1 MKTIILTFCVF
12 LTCKSFVFSQV
23 IPDLKLQQDNDTTLF
38 GKLYLHIDR
47 ELYSP
52 GDNIWFKTY
61 LVNGINNRPVPGFNN
76 VYVQLIAEDG
86 RVIDQRMILS
96 VNGISNNDFYLPDKL
111 PKGQYTIRGYTRY
124 LENFGEESLFHQKIA
139 VSSSTD
145 LPVIKDK
152 SEDQKI
158 VDVTFLPEGGN
169 LIMNSNNYIAFKAT
183 NNKGKGIPVTG
194 KIVDESG
201 NEIVTFASI
210 YKGMGTF
217 FMKPV
222 DGKKYKAV
230 IDNYPG
236 FEYTFEQA
244 QIDGVTLHYQ
254 EEGNYMKFILKRNI
268 KSASARNLTLIVSYK
283 GEELFHEEVEM
294 TGIQHPVEIYKGFF
308 PTGISKITVTDEEN
322 NVLAE
327 RLVFVRDSD
336 DKVLTVSSDKMIYQT
351 KEKIELKLETLFNQ
365 EEDSIVSGF
374 SVAVVNEGYFSEQV
388 KNQTIE
394 SYLLLDSELKGPL
407 ESPSSFFIDEE
418 NITAT
423 EKLDLVMMVNGW
435 RRYFW
440 DDMDD
445 FFSNPI
451 DGWDDAGLTIKGE
464 VKTILGDK
472 PMKDGIVEL
481 GPFSSQFL
489 ILKDTVD
496 EMGRFAFNRL
506 YVRDSALIMLNAKN
520 HRGTNRNVE
529 IFTNSSMPVF
539 DSVLPFGKAREVNR
553 ATWDIEIPEKFERS
567 AHYRHLAELE
577 FKLEEGSILLKE
589 VDVIAEFKT
598 PLAVTA
604 VYGFTDR
611 TFTLSDDDREKFT
624 DLLSYLEFEVPGIF
638 VVDDEIRI
646 GLANEYPRIFID
658 GIIYD
663 NPIRLVSTDD
673 IIMVDIINPKW
684 QRFTELEIE
693 GQGGVISI
701 LTKAEFGRFNNEFV
715 RKVYGRA
722 TPLVRGF
729 RQAREFYSP
738 QYPLADEEFSNKP
751 DQRPTLYWDP
761 YVVPVSNKATVGFY
775 ASDLQGK
782 YQVIVEGI
790 SSKGKIIHGSTMFEV
805 VSIRE

>member
-47 ELYSP
+47 EFYSP

-61 LVNGINNRPVPGFNN
+61 LVNGINNRLIPGFKN

-86 RVIDQRMILS
+86 QVIDQRLILS

-124 LENFGEESLFHQKIA
+124 LENFGEGSLFHQKIA
-139 VSSSTD
+139 VASSTN

-152 SEDQKI
+152 LEDQKN

-201 NEIVTFASI
+201 NEIVTFTSI

-217 FMKPV
+217 FMMPV

-244 QIDGVTLHYQ
+244 QIDGITFHYQ
-254 EEGNYMKFILKRNI
+254 EEENYMKFILKRNI
-268 KSASARNLTLIVSYK
+268 KSASARNLTLIVSHK
-283 GEELFHEEVEM
+283 GKELFHEEVEM
-294 TGIQHPVEIYKGFF
+294 TDIQHPVEIYKGFF
-308 PTGISKITVTDEEN
+308 PTGISKITVSDEEN

-327 RLVFVRDSD
+327 RLVFVRNSD
-336 DKVLTVSSDKMIYQT
+336 DKLLTISSDKMEYQA
-351 KEKIELKLETLFNQ
+351 KEKIELKIETLFNQ
-365 EEDSIVSGF
+365 EEDSIVSGL

-388 KNQTIE
+388 RNQTIE

-407 ESPSSFFIDEE
+407 ESPSSFFFDEE
-418 NITAT
+418 NITAD

-440 DDMDD
+440 DYMDD
-445 FFSNPI
+445 FFSNPP

-464 VKTILGDK
+464 VKTLLGGK

-496 EMGRFAFNRL
+496 EMGRFAFSRL
-506 YVRDSALIMLNAKN
+506 YIRDSALVMLNAKN
-520 HRGTNRNVE
+520 HKGKNRNVE
-529 IFTNSSMPVF
+529 IFANSSMPVF
-539 DSVLPFGKAREVNR
+539 DSVLPFGKLREVNQ
-553 ATWDIEIPEKFERS
+553 ATWDIEIHEKFDRS
-567 AHYRHLAELE
+567 AYYRHLAEME
-577 FKLEEGSILLKE
+577 FKLEEGIILLKE
-589 VDVIAEFKT
+589 VDIIAEYKT

-604 VYGFTDR
+604 IFGFSDR
-611 TFTLSDDDREKFT
+611 SFTLSDDDREKYT
-624 DLLSYLEFEVPGIF
+624 DLLSYLEFEVLSVWVF
-638 VVDDEIRI
+638 QDEIRI
-646 GLANEYPRIFID
+646 VSAKEPPEILVDGLPWFTPLRFM
-658 GIIYD
+658 
-663 NPIRLVSTDD
+663 SMDD
-673 IIMVDIINPKW
+673 IIMVDIIYPKW
-684 QRFTELEIE
+684 QRFTELEIQ
-693 GQGGVISI
+693 GRGGVISI
-701 LTKAEFGRFNNEFV
+701 LTKNEFGRFNNEFV
-715 RKVYGRA
+715 RKVNGRA

-729 RQAREFYSP
+729 RQAREFYSS
-738 QYPLADEEFSNKP
+738 QYPLAEEEFSNKP
-751 DQRPTLYWDP
+751 DPEA
-761 YVVPVSNKATVGFY
+761 NTVLGSLCCAGFQ
-775 ASDLQGK
+775 QGNCR
-782 YQVIVEGI
+782 VLCIRLAR
-790 SSKGKIIHGSTMFEV
+790 KIPCDS
-805 VSIRE
+805 